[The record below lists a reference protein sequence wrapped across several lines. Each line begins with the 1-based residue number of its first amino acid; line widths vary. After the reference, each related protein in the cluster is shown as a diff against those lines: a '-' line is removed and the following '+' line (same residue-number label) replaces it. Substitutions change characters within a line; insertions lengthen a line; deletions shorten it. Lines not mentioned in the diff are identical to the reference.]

1 MTQLIKNDDGSFTYG
16 DVAILAPVYSR
27 EKKKHIFNIL
37 RNGSIPAVHYG
48 NHITFRNAI
57 KGIVEGMT
65 PPVQEL
71 VIPLDETAPV
81 EAVEAPS
88 EASEASE
95 VYQSTD
101 PVIVA
106 LKASLAS
113 GSDDDYWAFKAILD
127 QEIINNRLEL
137 SIL

>member
-81 EAVEAPS
+81 EAVETAP
-88 EASEASE
+88 EAPETTE
-95 VYQSTD
+95 RETTD
-101 PVIVA
+101 PLLLA
-106 LKASLAS
+106 LRKLVESK
-113 GSDDDYWAFKAILD
+113 SDEDYAIFKTLLD
-127 QEIINNRLEL
+127 EEAQ
-137 SIL
+137 SFF